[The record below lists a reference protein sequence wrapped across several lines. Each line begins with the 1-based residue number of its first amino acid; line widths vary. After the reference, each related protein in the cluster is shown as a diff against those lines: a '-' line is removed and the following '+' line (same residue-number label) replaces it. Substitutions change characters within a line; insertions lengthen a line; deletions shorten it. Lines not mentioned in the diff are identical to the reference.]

1 MKLNHSILK
10 FVVTSVVLIASAAS
24 LGAPWGALATD
35 SSAQGGFTQVI
46 LDENGAR
53 LSETTGGFR
62 VLRPNYIDW
71 RTERPERQ
79 RYLVTDD
86 AFWQQDDELGIVIKR
101 EALRAANT
109 PLRFIWGDLPEEGDV
124 TVIER
129 TDTTLSVDAVIG
141 TELQRVIAEWKGQ
154 DTLVI
159 STMDALGQQTVVT
172 LTIETRGALS
182 PADFDFKLPASFELY
197 DETSSLSPI
206 DEESIR

>member
-1 MKLNHSILK
+1 MKLNNSILK
-10 FVVTSVVLIASAAS
+10 FVVTSAALIASAAS

-71 RTERPERQ
+71 QTERPERQ
-79 RYLVTDD
+79 RYLLNAD

-101 EALRAANT
+101 DTLSAANT
-109 PLRFIWGDLPEEGDV
+109 PLRFIWGDLPEDSDV

-141 TELQRVIAEWKGQ
+141 AELQRVTAEWKGQ
-154 DTLVI
+154 DSLVI
-159 STMDALGQQTVVT
+159 STTDALGQQTVVT

-182 PADFDFKLPASFELY
+182 PADFDFKPPNSFELY
-197 DETSSLSPI
+197 DETSPQSLIIDDPI
-206 DEESIR
+206 R